1 MTQDEAFDILKLGYS
16 VYLTGPAGSGK
27 TFLLNQYIDYLK
39 GKKVRVGVTA
49 STGIAATHMN
59 GRTIHSWAGLGIKD
73 ELTEDHL
80 LSLKRNKRFVVQF
93 AAAKVLII
101 DEVSMLHSFRL
112 DMVDRVCRLFK
123 EANLPF
129 GGLQVILCG
138 DFFQLPPVCKNG
150 EDDSFVHTSKAWQ
163 DMDIKVCYLTEQHRQ
178 NDQNFLRVLN
188 DIRSGNAGNHTI
200 ELLATRLNRPLS
212 SEFVATKLYTHNAD
226 VDAINNFE
234 LNKLDSE
241 PKTFKM
247 ISSGPSNLV
256 DVLKSGCLAPE
267 ELILKK
273 SAVVMFLKNNFSV
286 LGKEYANGTLGKVID
301 FDSDGLPIVKTV
313 KGKEIKAEP
322 ASWKIEENGVT
333 KAEINQIPLRLAWAI
348 TVHKSQG
355 MSLDLAEI
363 DLSKAFTYGMG
374 YVALSRVRTLDG
386 IRLIG
391 LNELAL
397 QINKDVIDLDKQLY
411 DMSEA
416 SVKELNQLGWW
427 QKRNKQK
434 EFINK
439 IIPKH

>member
-1 MTQDEAFDILKLGYS
+1 MTQQEAFDILRLGYN

-39 GKKVRVGVTA
+39 SKKIRVGVTA

-73 ELTEDHL
+73 ELTEKHL
-80 LSLKRNKRFVVQF
+80 LSLFKNKRFRVQF
-93 AAAKVLII
+93 AATKVLII

-112 DMVDRVCRLFK
+112 NMVDKVCRLFK
-123 EANLPF
+123 DPNLPF

-163 DMDIKVCYLTEQHRQ
+163 DMGIKVCYLTEQHRQ

-188 DIRSGNAGNHTI
+188 DIRSGNAGDNTI
-200 ELLATRLNRPLS
+200 ELLATRLNQPLG
-212 SEFVATKLYTHNAD
+212 SEITPTKLYTHNID

-234 LNKLDSE
+234 LNKLESE
-241 PKTFKM
+241 PKIFKM
-247 ISSGPSNLV
+247 TSWGEPHLV
-256 DVLKSGCLAPE
+256 DALKSGCLAPE
-267 ELILKK
+267 ELTLKK
-273 SAVVMFLKNNFSV
+273 GAVVMFLKNNFSII
-286 LGKEYANGTLGKVID
+286 GKEYVNGTLGKVVD
-301 FDSDGLPIVKTV
+301 FDPSGLPIVKTI
-313 KGKEIKAEP
+313 KGKQITAEP
-322 ASWKIEENGVT
+322 ASWNIEENGV
-333 KAEINQIPLRLAWAI
+333 KRAEIIQIPLRLAWAI

-363 DLSKAFTYGMG
+363 DLSKAFTFGMG

-386 IRLIG
+386 IRLMG

-397 QINKDVIDLDKQLY
+397 QINRDVIDLDKQLY
-411 DMSEA
+411 DMSEG
-416 SVKELNQLGWW
+416 SVKELNLLGWW

-434 EFINK
+434 EFLRK
-439 IIPKH
+439 LTDKS

>member
-1 MTQDEAFDILKLGYS
+1 MTQQEAFDILKLGYN

-27 TFLLNQYIDYLK
+27 TFLLNQYINYLK
-39 GKKVRVGVTA
+39 DKKVKVGVTA

-73 ELTEDHL
+73 KLTEDHL
-80 LSLKRNKRFVVQF
+80 LSLKRNKRFFIQF
-93 AAAKVLII
+93 LAAKVLII

-112 DMVDRVCRLFK
+112 DMVDEVCRFFK
-123 EANLPF
+123 NPDLPF

-163 DMDIKVCYLTEQHRQ
+163 DMGIKVCYLTEQHRQ
-178 NDQNFLRVLN
+178 NDQNFLKVLN
-188 DIRSGNAGNHTI
+188 DIRAGNAGDNTV
-200 ELLATRLNRPLS
+200 ELLATRLNQPLS
-212 SEFVATKLYTHNAD
+212 SEITATKLYTHNAD

-234 LNKLDSE
+234 LNKLNSE
-241 PKTFKM
+241 PKTFRM
-247 ISSGPSNLV
+247 TSSGPSHLV
-256 DVLKSGCLAPE
+256 DILKSGCLAPE

-273 SAVVMFLKNNFSV
+273 DSVVMFLKNNFSI

-301 FDSDGLPIVKTV
+301 FDNGLPIVKTV

-363 DLSKAFTYGMG
+363 DLSKAFAFGMG

-386 IRLIG
+386 IRLMG

-397 QINKDVIDLDKQLY
+397 QINRDVIDLDKRLY
-411 DMSEA
+411 EMSEEA
-416 SVKELNQLGWW
+416 AKDLNQLGWW
-427 QKRNKQK
+427 QKKSKHK
-434 EFINK
+434 EFLNK
-439 IIPKH
+439 LKQ